1 MTPTIVIDIGNS
13 RIKWGWCQGG
23 RIAERASLPP
33 DDPTA
38 WQGQLDAW
46 KLIRPGSWVISSVQP
61 KRRDRLVEWICG
73 RGDHVLLLE
82 QARQLPLQVLLEY
95 PDRVGIDRL
104 LNAVAAQAERQ
115 NAPAI
120 IADAGSA
127 VTVDWLDEAGA
138 FRGGTILPGLRLM
151 AQALHDHTALLPL
164 VELRNPAPPVLGTS
178 TPAAIEAGIF
188 YGVAGAINTLIK
200 LFDAHSPVRPR
211 IFLTGGDAALL
222 KECID
227 QRARL
232 WPDMTLE
239 GIRLAAEALP

>member
-1 MTPTIVIDIGNS
+1 MTPTIVVDIGNS
-13 RIKWGWCQGG
+13 RIKWGWCQNG

-46 KLIRPGSWVISSVQP
+46 TLTGPASWVVSSVQP
-61 KRRDRLVEWICG
+61 ERRDRLVGWVHR
-73 RGDHVLLLE
+73 RGDPVLVLE
-82 QARQLPLQVLLEY
+82 QARQLPLQVLVEY

-120 IADAGSA
+120 IVDAGSA
-127 VTVDWLDEAGA
+127 VTVDWLDETGA

-164 VELRNPAPPVLGTS
+164 VEVRNPAPPVLGTS

-200 LFDAHSPVRPR
+200 HFAARSAAHSR

-222 KECID
+222 KESIEP
-227 QRARL
+227 RARH